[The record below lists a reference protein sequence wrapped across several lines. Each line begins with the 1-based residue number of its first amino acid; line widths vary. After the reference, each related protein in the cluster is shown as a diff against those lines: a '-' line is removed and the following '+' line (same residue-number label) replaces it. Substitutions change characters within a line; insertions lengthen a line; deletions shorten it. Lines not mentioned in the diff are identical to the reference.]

1 MKKGFF
7 VCLLAVCLCL
17 LWGCENATELRT
29 VYFNEI
35 TSTGSENYGV
45 RVTFASDSRLD
56 GKGVDIQIK
65 FSKIGTITLW
75 QENQEKFDYQIA
87 DYDEWFSLTS
97 IFSEENQEKF
107 VTYENVVSKTYL
119 FSSEEKIEV
128 TLRAVA
134 GDIQENAYKTGEI
147 LLDATPISNQFIL
160 KIK

>member
-7 VCLLAVCLCL
+7 VCLLAVCLCI
-17 LWGCENATELRT
+17 LWGCENATEMRT
-29 VYFNEI
+29 AYFNEI
-35 TSTGSENYGV
+35 TSAGSDNYGV

-56 GKGVDIQIK
+56 GKGVDVQIK

-75 QENQEKFDYQIA
+75 QENQEKFDYQIT

-97 IFSEENQEKF
+97 IFAEENKEDF
-107 VTYENVVSKTYL
+107 ATYEKATAKTYM
-119 FSSEEKIEV
+119 FSSEEKMEL

-147 LLDATPISNQFIL
+147 LLDASPISNQFTL